1 MRDSPAANPAPS
13 AARPRV
19 RAGAIQR
26 ASAMPG
32 FARRAIPAPDQRRES
47 SWFRARPARQFGSL
61 IKRDRAGGETVHCTP
76 DIFGIVVSIS
86 QSRFEESKQGSI
98 RPDEKTRL
106 FRLEIHANQAPA
118 DSKFGAVPQ
127 HGRAHSFFVKESAVG
142 RIQIL

>member
-47 SWFRARPARQFGSL
+47 SWFRARPARQFASL
-61 IKRDRAGGETVHCTP
+61 IKRNRAGGEMVHRTP
-76 DIFGIVVSIS
+76 DNFGIVVSIS
-86 QSRFEESKQGSI
+86 QSRFEESKQGRI
-98 RPDEKTRL
+98 RLDKKKLGYFGWKFTRIKL
-106 FRLEIHANQAPA
+106 PPIRN
-118 DSKFGAVPQ
+118 SVPS
-127 HGRAHSFFVKESAVG
+127 RNMAARTRSSS
-142 RIQIL
+142 